1 LDYRRHGIGRCAAGA
16 LITPGVVPGDRPDRG
31 YARSMSVFSRRHRH
45 AIADGKLDVQL
56 DARLRG
62 RIWRLMGNYNE
73 SFSHIPDPGS
83 NWSEETDSFEQV
95 HDALLDISGESAL
108 NIDGTTMSL
117 EAWIADG
124 PAIGMLDAVEL
135 FCLQLG
141 DDRRPPFTTDLNRL
155 LGEEDAS
162 WRLLDGQFVLLD
174 AVFVHEQVVASTQQ
188 TLHSVRFEGAAQ
200 EMLAGQHDLA
210 DRDARGAVHNAG
222 KSFES
227 AMKAALGREDHLA
240 AKRLIDA
247 LLGEGFFDGLPEDLR
262 SGFANQV
269 MLALPWMRN
278 HLGGHGQG
286 REEQALPEPYARLAL
301 GLAAV
306 VNEFIVG
313 LAIERDASLVKVTDQ
328 RQSRVVSVSLDESD
342 FMPSPM
348 ARDDDIP
355 F

>member
-1 LDYRRHGIGRCAAGA
+1 
-16 LITPGVVPGDRPDRG
+16 
-31 YARSMSVFSRRHRH
+31 MSVFSRRHRR
-45 AIADGKLDVQL
+45 AIADDKLDVQL

-62 RIWRLMGNYNE
+62 RIWRFMGNYNE
-73 SFSHIPDPGS
+73 SFSHYPDPGS
-83 NWSEETDSFEQV
+83 NWSQDTDFFEQV
-95 HDALLDISGESAL
+95 HDALLDVSGESTL
-108 NIDGTTMSL
+108 SVGGTTMSL

-124 PAIGMLDAVEL
+124 PGIGVLDAVEL
-135 FCLQLG
+135 LCLQLG
-141 DDRRPPFTTDLNRL
+141 DDRRPPFTTGLNQL

-162 WRLLDGQFVLLD
+162 WRLLDGQFILLD
-174 AVFVHEQVVASTQQ
+174 AVFVHERVIASSQEA
-188 TLHSVRFEGAAQ
+188 LHSLRFEGAAQ

-240 AKRLIDA
+240 AKALIDA
-247 LLGEGFFDGLPEDLR
+247 LLAEGFFDGLPEELR
-262 SGFANQV
+262 SGFADRV

-278 HLGGHGQG
+278 RLGGHGQG

-328 RQSRVVSVSLDESD
+328 RPSGAASVSVDESD
-342 FMPSPM
+342 FVPAPV
-348 ARDDDIP
+348 AGDDDIP